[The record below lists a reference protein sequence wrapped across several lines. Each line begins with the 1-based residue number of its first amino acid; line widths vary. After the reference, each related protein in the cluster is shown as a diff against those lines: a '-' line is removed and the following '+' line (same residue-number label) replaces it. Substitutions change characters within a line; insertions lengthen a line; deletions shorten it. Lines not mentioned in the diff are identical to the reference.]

1 MKTVQDYLND
11 PRLLNDPAMLGAL
24 EPVREIHA
32 ARLKIQDETAG
43 MTVAER
49 VAFLNS
55 GAEAFLAP
63 MGKTLCHDLAGK
75 GKLEYV
81 PTVVSA

>member
-11 PRLLNDPAMLGAL
+11 PRILGDPRMTGAL

-43 MTVAER
+43 MTLAEKIE
-49 VAFLNS
+49 FLN
-55 GAEAFLAP
+55 GQAEAFLAP
-63 MGKTLCHDLAGK
+63 MGKTLCHDLSGS
-75 GKLEYV
+75 GKLKYAAA
-81 PTVVSA
+81 SAR